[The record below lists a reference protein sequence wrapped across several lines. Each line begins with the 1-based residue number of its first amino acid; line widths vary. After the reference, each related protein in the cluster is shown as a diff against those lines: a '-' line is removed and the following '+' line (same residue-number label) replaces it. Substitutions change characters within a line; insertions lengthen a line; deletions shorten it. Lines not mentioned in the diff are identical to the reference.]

1 MEMNLHMPQDVESEA
16 ELMNLAA
23 VPYQIISPGNNTSI
37 IGIFQDSMLGS
48 YRFTRPNI
56 QFSSKDAMNLL
67 MSFNKVNVDLL
78 NKENKDDKITNFE
91 ILSQILPPLSIK
103 MKNKQYDGD
112 KENPSETNNIIEIK
126 NGTYIRG
133 QIDKGILGSGT
144 KGLIHRICNDF
155 GNMASADFIDD
166 LQNIITDYMK
176 QSAFSVGI
184 SDLIA
189 NKQTY
194 ENIGIIIENKK
205 KETMDLID
213 QLQIGIFENSSGKTN
228 YEEFETQV
236 NNILNRAQSEAGR
249 TAIKSLDKDNR
260 FLIMFNAGS
269 KGSEINIQQMI
280 SCLGQQSVDGKRI
293 PYGFENRTLP
303 HFTKYDDSPNARGF
317 VESSFINGLNP
328 QELFFHAM
336 GGRIGLIDTAVKSVT
351 WETPIIVYE
360 NNRPLYIEIGKWID
374 NKLNEAKKEDIQYFK
389 ERNMELLNTNNI
401 YIPTT
406 DENGKISWG
415 EISAITRHDPGN
427 ELYEIKTLGGRSVIV
442 TESKSLLIWNN
453 ETKKLVETNTPE
465 IKIGD
470 KVPITGCLCEPSFV
484 MNYLSLEDYLPKDKY
499 IYGSE
504 FNNAIMLMDNVM
516 QNRKKITSNWWNE
529 NNGKNFI
536 LPFNKKS
543 SLQRSK
549 IHSNI
554 SNIRNGFIYPYHE
567 KRNDTFIFEKFE
579 LNEENGIFLGLY
591 IAKGNTNKY
600 SICITNND
608 ENIRQFVKN
617 WFSKLNIKWRET
629 IRKNKIGGTTTTI
642 VGINSIL
649 AEFLRKIIGEDAEN
663 KHIPVESFVSN
674 EKFIIGLLN
683 GYFSGNGHISK
694 NSLETSSASKRL
706 IEDISLLCSRL
717 NIFGKVFKTQLKK
730 NNLNTQNIK
739 STYRFTIRSQWGQI
753 FSEKINL
760 IHETKNIKMKNIIWN
775 NKHTKFDVY
784 NDIVLDPI
792 TEINIISTTNHPKVY
807 DLTIPS
813 TLNFGLANGLQVRDT
828 SSTGY
833 IQRRLIKG
841 LEDLMVNYD
850 MTIRNNKNVIIQ
862 FNYGED
868 NIDTIKVENQNLPLI
883 EMSIQDIYSHF
894 NIIDDKLTS
903 KSINNI
909 FVKSIIPRMKK
920 QTTDYNIKAKYY
932 TDYLIQKR
940 DEIIKNIFNFKSNSV
955 VSCPVAFS
963 YIIENVIGQQNINRN
978 SIVDLT
984 LLEALEMIEYTYSK
998 LETIYYASPTEL
1010 FKVLYYFY
1018 LSPKDLLI
1026 NKRFNK
1032 TALQILLETILLDY
1046 KRAIIAPGEMVGM
1059 IAAQSIGEPTTQLT
1073 LNSFVYETELLVRDI
1088 NKNIHKVKI
1097 GEFVEKLIKYGKEN
1111 LTKMEYYQDKDTTY
1125 APTLENEYWEI
1136 QAPDEDGNVNWYKIE
1151 AGTQHPVINEDGTN
1165 TMLKVITEDEQ
1176 EVIATKTKSFLILK
1190 DRKLVATRGDELKV
1204 GNYLPISTKQIEH
1217 NQIYELNLKNILP
1230 PCEYLYGS
1238 EVYKAM
1244 AYWDEHQWWKNHH
1257 NIDFTLPYKTSN
1269 TLRDR
1274 MKQIRKGNK
1283 SRVQIENGYIY
1294 PKKTSKNS
1302 CKLPEI
1308 IPLDYDFGFL
1318 IGSYCAEGCI
1328 TKTQISISNNDF
1340 NYHIPI
1346 QRWCE
1351 RFNITTKQY
1360 KNENKIKDRWTSSD
1374 IRIYSIVLTELI
1386 EKLCGKLSHGKF
1398 ISEKLIFSNDEFKKG
1413 FINAYIGGDGSLNIK
1428 SKQITI
1434 FSVSY
1439 ELLSNFSVM
1448 LKTLDIFSYIRK
1460 NKKQTSNNRGTKSE
1474 NIKQGYT
1481 LCLRNTSM
1489 IKLATIL
1496 QNNEIN
1502 YKAEN
1507 ARQLMNYIPKSK
1519 YSIYHDIIPNLVNNE
1534 INIIER
1540 NDDIMKDTIFRKIKS
1555 IEEVPNTTNYAY
1567 DLTIETTR
1575 NFVIIN
1581 GLEVRD
1587 TFHLAGVAS
1596 KSNVTRGVPRIE
1608 EILSLT
1614 ENIKNPSLTIYL
1626 KPEDQTNK
1634 DKANTIQYMIEH
1646 TKLKEVVKSCEICFD
1661 PDDMN
1666 TLIEEDKLTMTQYK
1680 EFENLLEECLNQQI
1694 SDEQNEKSK
1703 WILRMEMD
1711 AEVMLEKNIT
1721 MDDINFT
1728 LHNVYNDEISCV
1740 YSDFN
1745 SDKLIFRIRMIN
1757 IIKNSNKKKSK
1768 NIPNPLDQLDQIYVL
1783 KNFQEQLLNNIVL
1796 RGIKNINKVIVRK
1809 IKDNLV
1815 ENSGTYN
1822 KEDIW
1827 VLDTIGTNL
1836 LDVLGLDYI
1845 DTTRTISNDI
1855 SEIYNVLGMEAARQ
1869 TIYNEFV
1876 EVIEF
1881 DGGYI
1886 NHHHISLLCDRMT
1899 YSNKMVSIFRHGI
1912 NNDNIGPIAKAS
1924 FEETPEQFLK
1934 AARHGELD
1942 MMRGIS
1948 ANVMVGQEGYYGTSA
1963 FQVLL
1968 DIETMIKFE
1977 EKIQYEYVDT
1987 NKIIEDSLYKQQLEM
2002 SNDNSLCSSNNLT
2015 IYDNVDNIIV
2025 NNDKNCIN
2033 DYNPFA

>member
-1 MEMNLHMPQDVESEA
+1 MPQDVESEA
-16 ELMNLAA
+16 ELLNLAA

-56 QFSSKDAMNLL
+56 QFSVKDAMNLL
-67 MSFNKVNVDLL
+67 MTFNKVNIELL
-78 NKENKDDKITNFE
+78 NKENKDDKISNFE

-103 MKNKQYDGD
+103 MKNKQYDGE
-112 KENPSETNNIIEIK
+112 KENPSESNNIIEIK

-213 QLQIGIFENSSGKTN
+213 QVQIGIFENSSGKTN

-236 NNILNRAQSEAGR
+236 NNILSRAQSEAGR

-303 HFTKYDDSPNARGF
+303 HFTKYDDSPSARGF

-351 WETPIIVYE
+351 WETPIIIYE
-360 NNRPLYIEIGKWID
+360 NNRPIYTEIGKWID
-374 NKLNEAKKEDIQYFK
+374 NKLSETKREEIKYYQ

-406 DENGKISWG
+406 DENGNISWG

-453 ETKKLVETNTPE
+453 ETKKLIETNTPE

-470 KVPITGCLCEPSFV
+470 KLPVTCSLCEPSFV
-484 MNYLSLEDYLPKDKY
+484 MTHLSLKDYLP
-499 IYGSE
+499 
-504 FNNAIMLMDNVM
+504 
-516 QNRKKITSNWWNE
+516 
-529 NNGKNFI
+529 NFI
-536 LPFNKKS
+536 P
-543 SLQRSK
+543 
-549 IHSNI
+549 
-554 SNIRNGFIYPYHE
+554 E
-567 KRNDTFIFEKFE
+567 KLEIPEKFE

-591 IAKGNTNKY
+591 IAKGNINNN

-608 ENIRQFVKN
+608 ENIIQFVKN
-617 WFSKLNIKWRET
+617 WFSKFNINWKET
-629 IRKNKIGGTTTTI
+629 TRINKIDTSTTI
-642 VGINSIL
+642 IGFNIIL
-649 AEFLRKIIGEDAEN
+649 AELLRKIIGEGSSN
-663 KHIPVESFVSN
+663 KHLPVESFVSN

-683 GYFSGNGHISK
+683 GYFSGHGTINK
-694 NSLETSSASKRL
+694 NLIKCSSSSKRL

-730 NNLNTQNIK
+730 NNLNIQNIK
-739 STYRFTIRSQWGQI
+739 HLYRFTIRSQWGKL

-760 IHETKNIKMKNIIWN
+760 IHTIKNNKMKNINWN
-775 NKHTKFDVY
+775 NKDMKFQCY

-792 TEINIISTTNHPKVY
+792 TEINIVSTLNHPKVY

-868 NIDTIKVENQNLPLI
+868 NIDTIKIENQNLHLV
-883 EMSIQDIYSHF
+883 EMSIQDIYSHL
-894 NIIDDKLTS
+894 NIIDDKLTT
-903 KSINNI
+903 KAINNI
-909 FVKSIIPRMKK
+909 FIKSVVPKIKK
-920 QTTDYNIKAKYY
+920 QTQDYNNKAKYY

-963 YIIENVIGQQNINRN
+963 YIIENVMGQQNINRN

-998 LETIYYASPTEL
+998 LETIYYASPSEL

-1032 TALQILLETILLDY
+1032 TALLVLLETILLDY
-1046 KRAIIAPGEMVGM
+1046 KRAIVSPGEMVGM

-1073 LNSFVYETELLVRDI
+1073 LN
-1088 NKNIHKVKI
+1088 
-1097 GEFVEKLIKYGKEN
+1097 
-1111 LTKMEYYQDKDTTY
+1111 
-1125 APTLENEYWEI
+1125 
-1136 QAPDEDGNVNWYKIE
+1136 
-1151 AGTQHPVINEDGTN
+1151 
-1165 TMLKVITEDEQ
+1165 
-1176 EVIATKTKSFLILK
+1176 
-1190 DRKLVATRGDELKV
+1190 
-1204 GNYLPISTKQIEH
+1204 
-1217 NQIYELNLKNILP
+1217 
-1230 PCEYLYGS
+1230 
-1238 EVYKAM
+1238 
-1244 AYWDEHQWWKNHH
+1244 
-1257 NIDFTLPYKTSN
+1257 
-1269 TLRDR
+1269 
-1274 MKQIRKGNK
+1274 
-1283 SRVQIENGYIY
+1283 
-1294 PKKTSKNS
+1294 
-1302 CKLPEI
+1302 
-1308 IPLDYDFGFL
+1308 
-1318 IGSYCAEGCI
+1318 
-1328 TKTQISISNNDF
+1328 
-1340 NYHIPI
+1340 
-1346 QRWCE
+1346 
-1351 RFNITTKQY
+1351 
-1360 KNENKIKDRWTSSD
+1360 
-1374 IRIYSIVLTELI
+1374 
-1386 EKLCGKLSHGKF
+1386 
-1398 ISEKLIFSNDEFKKG
+1398 
-1413 FINAYIGGDGSLNIK
+1413 
-1428 SKQITI
+1428 
-1434 FSVSY
+1434 
-1439 ELLSNFSVM
+1439 
-1448 LKTLDIFSYIRK
+1448 
-1460 NKKQTSNNRGTKSE
+1460 
-1474 NIKQGYT
+1474 
-1481 LCLRNTSM
+1481 
-1489 IKLATIL
+1489 
-1496 QNNEIN
+1496 
-1502 YKAEN
+1502 
-1507 ARQLMNYIPKSK
+1507 
-1519 YSIYHDIIPNLVNNE
+1519 
-1534 INIIER
+1534 
-1540 NDDIMKDTIFRKIKS
+1540 
-1555 IEEVPNTTNYAY
+1555 
-1567 DLTIETTR
+1567 
-1575 NFVIIN
+1575 
-1581 GLEVRD
+1581 

-1634 DKANTIQYMIEH
+1634 DKANAIQYMIEH

-1680 EFENLLEECLNQQI
+1680 EFENLIEECLNQEI
-1694 SDEQNEKSK
+1694 NTEQNEKSK
-1703 WILRMEMD
+1703 WILRMEMN

-1740 YSDFN
+1740 YSDLN

-1757 IIKNSNKKKSK
+1757 LIKNANNKKKTK
-1768 NIPNPLDQLDQIYVL
+1768 NMPNPLDQLDQIYIL

-1809 IKDNLV
+1809 IKDNLI
-1815 ENSGTYN
+1815 EKSGTYK

-1827 VLDTIGTNL
+1827 VLDTIGSNL

-1977 EKIQYEYVDT
+1977 EKTQYEYVDN
-1987 NKIIEDSLYKQQLEM
+1987 NKIIEDSLYKQQLEI
-2002 SNDNSLCSSNNLT
+2002 SNDNSSCSSKNLT
-2015 IYDNVDNIIV
+2015 IHDNVDNIIV
-2025 NNDKNCIN
+2025 NNEINCVN
-2033 DYNPFA
+2033 DYNPFE